1 VARPKFARFW
11 AGVIT
16 FRRRILV
23 FDQVREFTLS
33 EITEVR
39 SERTNVGRTG
49 PIWMIQLVTALGQKV
64 TLFPQDQTNVLPIIR
79 DFLGLPA
86 R

>member
-1 VARPKFARFW
+1 
-11 AGVIT
+11 
-16 FRRRILV
+16 
-23 FDQVREFTLS
+23 
-33 EITEVR
+33 
-39 SERTNVGRTG
+39 
-49 PIWMIQLVTALGQKV
+49 MIQLVTALGQKV